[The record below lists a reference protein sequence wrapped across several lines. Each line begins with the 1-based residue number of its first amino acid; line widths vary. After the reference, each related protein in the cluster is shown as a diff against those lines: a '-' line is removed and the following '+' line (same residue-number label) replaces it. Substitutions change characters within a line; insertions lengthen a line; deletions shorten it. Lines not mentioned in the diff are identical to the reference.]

1 MGDILGQIYS
11 FKLQKLLNIRE
22 KEEENKKIIF
32 MEALREKTKVESEL
46 KNLKINFEKY
56 SDIKNNMT
64 TTERKMQH
72 HYLNLLNG
80 TIELTKEKLKTHE
93 EDVEVTRKELVT
105 AQVNKKIVGI
115 LKEKDKAQ
123 FVKEEN
129 RVEQLL
135 NDEFA
140 LYGFLRQSGRR

>member
-1 MGDILGQIYS
+1 QR
-11 FKLQKLLNIRE
+11 LLDIRE
-22 KEEENKKIIF
+22 KEEDNKKIIF
-32 MEALREKTKVESEL
+32 MEALRNKKKLEDEL
-46 KNLKINFEKY
+46 INLEDNFQRY
-56 SDIKNNMT
+56 SSVKNNMST
-64 TTERKMQH
+64 SERKIQH

-80 TIELTKEKLKTHE
+80 TIEITKEKLKTRE
-93 EDVEVTRKELVT
+93 EDVEITRKDLVA
-105 AQVNKKIVGI
+105 AQVDKKIVGI

-123 FVKEEN
+123 FIKEEN

>member
-1 MGDILGQIYS
+1 MGEGYK
-11 FKLQKLLNIRE
+11 FKLQRLLDIRE
-22 KEEENKKIIF
+22 KEEDNKKIIF
-32 MEALREKTKVESEL
+32 MEALRNKKKLEDEL
-46 KNLKINFEKY
+46 INLEDNFQRY
-56 SDIKNNMT
+56 SSVKNNMST
-64 TTERKMQH
+64 SERKIQH

-80 TIELTKEKLKTHE
+80 TIEITKEKLKTRE
-93 EDVEVTRKELVT
+93 EDVEITRKDLVA
-105 AQVNKKIVGI
+105 AQVDKKIVGI

-123 FVKEEN
+123 FIKEEN

>member
-1 MGDILGQIYS
+1 MGQIYS